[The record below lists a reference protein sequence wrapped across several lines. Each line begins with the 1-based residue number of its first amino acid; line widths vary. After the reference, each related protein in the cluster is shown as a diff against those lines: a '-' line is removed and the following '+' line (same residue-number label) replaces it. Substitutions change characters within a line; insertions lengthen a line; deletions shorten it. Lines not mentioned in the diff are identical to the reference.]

1 MNKSILERV
10 IKEAKYIIKNES
22 TVREMAKIFKVSKS
36 TVHKDLHERLK
47 DIDLQLY
54 DKVSKILIYHTDIRH
69 IRGGIATRQKY
80 LNL

>member
-1 MNKSILERV
+1 MTKSILERV

>member
-1 MNKSILERV
+1 MTKSILERV

-47 DIDLQLY
+47 DIDLELY

-69 IRGGIATRQKY
+69 IRGGIATREKY

>member
-1 MNKSILERV
+1 MTKSILERV

-47 DIDLQLY
+47 DIDLELY

-69 IRGGIATRQKY
+69 IRGGLATREKY

>member
-10 IKEAKYIIKNES
+10 IKESKYIIKNES